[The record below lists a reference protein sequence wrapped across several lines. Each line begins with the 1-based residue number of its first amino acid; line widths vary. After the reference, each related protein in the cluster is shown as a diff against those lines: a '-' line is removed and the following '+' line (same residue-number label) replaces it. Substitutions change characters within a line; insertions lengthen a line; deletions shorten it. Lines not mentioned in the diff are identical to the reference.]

1 MASSAWFSRGRG
13 GLACAERRRN
23 LWDGRGWQSRRG
35 VARRLVFSL
44 LGALLLSAVVLGRAE
59 GASLTSVRVS
69 NSPAH
74 LHVYA
79 AMEGG
84 ITEEIKEAIHSGIPT
99 TFTYLIQIRR
109 HRRFR
114 IDATDFQTSVRQ
126 TVKYDALKK
135 EYLFTTDASGVT
147 TQTIEKDF
155 SKVKR
160 LLQGLDRVALMP
172 PARLKLE
179 GTYYVRTKVEIKSIK
194 LIFPLNYLLFFVSLW
209 DVDTNW
215 QSSPRFA
222 LATIPK
228 GEAEP

>member
-1 MASSAWFSRGRG
+1 M
-13 GLACAERRRN
+13 RRN
-23 LWDGRGWQSRRG
+23 LWDGRGWRCREGASWRR
-35 VARRLVFSL
+35 VLIL
-44 LGALLLSAVVLGRAE
+44 LGGLFLSAVVLGGAE

-79 AMEGG
+79 NMEGG

-99 TFTYLIQIRR
+99 TFTYLIQLRR

-114 IDATDFQTSVRQ
+114 IDATDFQTAVRQ

-155 SKVKR
+155 SKVKQ

-172 PARLKLE
+172 PARLKQE

-194 LIFPLNYLLFFVSLW
+194 LIFPLKYLLFFVSLW

-215 QSSPRFA
+215 QSSPRFT

-228 GEAEP
+228 GEAEL